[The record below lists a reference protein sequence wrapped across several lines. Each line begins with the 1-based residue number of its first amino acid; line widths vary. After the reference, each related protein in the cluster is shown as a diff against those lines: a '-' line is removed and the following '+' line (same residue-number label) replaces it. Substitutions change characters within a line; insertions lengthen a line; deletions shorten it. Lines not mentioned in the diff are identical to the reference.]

1 MPRGNAIGSKPL
13 SLLSHLVPNGTQS
26 TETYSRIRLIK
37 SLKGF
42 KKSLPHSVN
51 MCYGDKTMTHICA
64 DVLSGCHKCMVA
76 LVIIFEVR
84 YNSLRDMRTHLT
96 IVSTTEY
103 ELFQSEQQQTN
114 TEMLY
119 VYNSPPSTASSEQII
134 INSVQRNYVK
144 FCKILKHIPPSMKGS
159 AMWEFIL

>member
-26 TETYSRIRLIK
+26 TETYSRILLIK

-103 ELFQSEQQQTN
+103 ELFQSA
-114 TEMLY
+114 
-119 VYNSPPSTASSEQII
+119 TA
-134 INSVQRNYVK
+134 NKYRNVVCVQFTPIYCIFRIDY
-144 FCKILKHIPPSMKGS
+144 H
-159 AMWEFIL
+159 